1 MFKFNFLRAVV
12 VALALFSMLTLLPA
26 NAAVVR
32 QAELPEL
39 VSISD
44 VIVHAVVSQ
53 TYNGADKRFFTGIEL
68 EILTLLKG
76 STGSADTMTLQLPG
90 GQTGALRQGIS
101 GMPHLVPGDEVVL
114 LLERTPQGR
123 HIFTGLGQGVFFVLR
138 GDSRTLAI
146 RDLGP
151 LMLVAPN
158 GEHIHGENVVDKV
171 LDLSALLSRIRSLVG
186 AKP

>member
-12 VALALFSMLTLLPA
+12 VALALFSTLTLLPA

-53 TYNGADKRFFTGIEL
+53 TFNGADKGFFTGIEL

-76 STGSADTMTLQLPG
+76 RTDSADAMTLQLPG

-114 LLERTPQGR
+114 LWSEPAGA
-123 HIFTGLGQGVFFVLR
+123 
-138 GDSRTLAI
+138 S
-146 RDLGP
+146 
-151 LMLVAPN
+151 
-158 GEHIHGENVVDKV
+158 HIHGIGTGRV
-171 LDLSALLSRIRSLVG
+171 LCPARRFTYVG
-186 AKP
+186 HPRPWTAYVGGAQR

>member
-1 MFKFNFLRAVV
+1 
-12 VALALFSMLTLLPA
+12 
-26 NAAVVR
+26 
-32 QAELPEL
+32 
-39 VSISD
+39 
-44 VIVHAVVSQ
+44 
-53 TYNGADKRFFTGIEL
+53 
-68 EILTLLKG
+68 
-76 STGSADTMTLQLPG
+76 
-90 GQTGALRQGIS
+90 
-101 GMPHLVPGDEVVL
+101 MPHLVSGDEVVL